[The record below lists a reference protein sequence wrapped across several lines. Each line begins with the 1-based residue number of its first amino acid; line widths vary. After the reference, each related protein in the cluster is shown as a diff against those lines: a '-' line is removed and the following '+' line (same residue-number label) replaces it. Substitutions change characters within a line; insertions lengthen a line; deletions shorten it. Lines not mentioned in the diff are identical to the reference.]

1 MTVLLI
7 HLTVTLAA
15 SVEGE
20 AAPLLLL
27 LLGPAGAGGMYWGI
41 YRYYRNTHQSHA
53 FETETIIEAQPVTG
67 FDRVIKRITRTS
79 RSEIQGGNEDSPR
92 KRVTRVAGPRG

>member
-1 MTVLLI
+1 MLLI
-7 HLTVTLAA
+7 HLTHTLATT
-15 SVEGE
+15 VEGE
-20 AAPLLLL
+20 SAPWLLL
-27 LLGPAGAGGMYWGI
+27 LLGPAGAGGVYWGF

-53 FETETIIEAQPVTG
+53 FETETTVEAQPVTG

-92 KRVTRVAGPRG
+92 SRVTRVAGPRG